1 MHGFLSMTPSKFH
14 KKGFMYIEV
23 MFALAL
29 LGIFGSS
36 LFISQS
42 FLFKKILR
50 AHIST
55 QAGIKMDTL
64 ISEYKIKIKQA
75 ELADKPINVASI
87 SKEYDKPD
95 MGIVVSGSYVDLPDG
110 PEKKD
115 SKSKKPEQQK
125 SSLFQ
130 IKAEA
135 THEFG
140 KEEVK
145 LLLFKPQSEK
155 KES

>member
-1 MHGFLSMTPSKFH
+1 
-14 KKGFMYIEV
+14 

-36 LFISQS
+36 LFISQTI
-42 FLFKKILR
+42 LFKKILR
-50 AHIST
+50 THIST
-55 QAGIKMDTL
+55 QAGIKMGTL
-64 ISEYKIKIKQA
+64 ISEYKTKIKQA
-75 ELADKPINVASI
+75 ELAEQPINIASI
-87 SKEYDKPD
+87 SKEYNNPD
-95 MGIVVSGSYVDLPDG
+95 MGIIVSGSYVDLPDG
-110 PEKKD
+110 SNKKD
-115 SKSKKPEQQK
+115 TKSKTSEPQK